1 MVHGVFVRSIVIVI
15 GPSLVSMTA
24 ATLPVA
30 GTLAPFGGSTGLA
43 GVVLAVYVQFTV
55 PGDAE
60 ATTTLPVDFAEVAPG
75 AAAVVD
81 AHPAMRAAPTRRTRA
96 LRITGSDCH
105 TWPDTTRRTCRGGR
119 DRDR

>member
-1 MVHGVFVRSIVIVI
+1 MVHGVFVRSIVIVM

-30 GTLAPFGGSTGLA
+30 GTLAPLGGSTALA
-43 GVVLAVYVQFTV
+43 GVVLVVYVQLTV

-60 ATTTLPVDFAEVAPG
+60 ARTTLPVDFAEVAP
-75 AAAVVD
+75 APDVVVD
-81 AHPAMRAAPTRRTRA
+81 AHPAIRAAPTRRTRA

-105 TWPDTTRRTCRGGR
+105 TTADTTVPTCRGGR
-119 DRDR
+119 TGNR